1 MDLTVFQ
8 VDAFTTTPFHGNPA
22 GVVLN
27 ADGLSEH
34 HMQQIARE
42 LNNSET
48 AFIFNAPT
56 NEYDIEVRFF
66 TPTKEVPI
74 CGHATI
80 ASHYVYAKEHG
91 IEQGIIRQKTK
102 AGILPVEIVE
112 EDHDLR
118 IIMTQAAIEFGKTLD
133 DAEIDLLVRGLR
145 LRHDDL
151 DRSLPIQIVSTGHS
165 KVMVPI
171 KSKTVLDAIRINE
184 TLLRELSA
192 MIACNGFYTF
202 SFDTQER
209 DVLVCGRMFAPAIGI
224 AEDPVTGNA
233 NGPLA
238 AYLTRYH
245 RIKKQHDGFT
255 FTIAQGEAMRRKGY
269 MNVHVYSSE
278 NGAELIK
285 ISGRACIVFKTTISM

>member
-8 VDAFTTTPFHGNPA
+8 VDAFTTMPFQGNPA

-48 AFIFNAPT
+48 AFIFNRPT
-56 NEYDIEVRFF
+56 DEYEIEVRFF

-91 IEQGIIRQKTK
+91 IDQGIIRQKTK
-102 AGILPVEIVE
+102 AGILPVEIVQ

-118 IIMTQAAIEFGKTLD
+118 IIMTQAAIKFGKTLD
-133 DAEIDLLVRGLR
+133 EAEIDLLVRGLR

-171 KSKTVLDAIRINE
+171 KSKAVLDAIRINE
-184 TLLRELSA
+184 THLCELSA
-192 MIACNGFYTF
+192 LIACNGFYTF

-209 DVLVCGRMFAPAIGI
+209 DVLVCGRIFAPAIGI

-233 NGPLA
+233 NGPLG
-238 AYLTRYH
+238 AYLTRCH
-245 RIKKQHDGFT
+245 RIKQQHDGFT

-278 NGAELIK
+278 KEAELIK

>member
-1 MDLTVFQ
+1 
-8 VDAFTTTPFHGNPA
+8 
-22 GVVLN
+22 
-27 ADGLSEH
+27 
-34 HMQQIARE
+34 MQQIARE

-91 IEQGIIRQKTK
+91 IAHGMIRQKTK
-102 AGILPVEIVE
+102 AGILPVEIVT

-145 LRHDDL
+145 IHHDDL
-151 DRSLPIQIVSTGHS
+151 DQSLPIQIVSTGHS

-171 KSKTVLDAIRINE
+171 KSKTTLDAIRINE
-184 TLLRELSA
+184 NQLRELSA
-192 MIACNGFYTF
+192 MIACNGYYTF
-202 SFDTQER
+202 SFDTQED

-233 NGPLA
+233 NGPLG

-245 RIKKQHDGFT
+245 RIEKKQDGFT

-278 NGAELIK
+278 KDAELIK
-285 ISGRACIVFKTTISM
+285 ISGRACIVFKTTISIQ